1 MAKMKQGIFGP
12 ISGKLG
18 PVVGATWNGIPYLR
32 ESPKKKKK
40 KRKRTTAQLANE
52 EKMKFVNLL
61 LVPFHPYVGIG
72 FQHLAIEKTAVNVAY
87 SIMYHRAVTG
97 VYPNLVVD
105 YAQIVISAG
114 NLPGLLNLE
123 MEMVGEQVIQLIWD
137 NGSDPRTGFD
147 DQVMLVLYCP
157 ELALTDGFTGGA
169 KRNSEQCLF
178 KFDSRF
184 IGKALEVYVSVTS
197 LDRKRI
203 AHSVYLGRVGGI

>member
-18 PVVGATWNGIPYLR
+18 PVVGATWNGVPYLR
-32 ESPKKKKK
+32 QAPKKKKK
-40 KRKRTTAQLANE
+40 KRKRTEAQLANE

-72 FQHLAIEKTAVNVAY
+72 LQHLAIEKTAINVAY
-87 SIMYHRAVTG
+87 SIIYHRAVTG
-97 VYPNLVVD
+97 IYPDLVVD

-114 NLPGLLNLE
+114 NLPGLTGLE
-123 MEMVGEQVIQLIWD
+123 MEMVDPQVIQLVWEK
-137 NGSDPRTGFD
+137 GSNPRTSFD

-157 ELALTDGFTGGA
+157 ELGLTDGFTGGA
-169 KRNSEQCLF
+169 NRRSEQCLYR
-178 KFDSRF
+178 FDSRF
-184 IGKALEVYVSVTS
+184 IGKALEVYASVTS

-203 AHSVYLGRVGGI
+203 APSVYLGRIAGI